1 MILRDAWG
9 KQPGGA
15 AAGARSA
22 PGRRAAFGR
31 PPPQF
36 GAFGPQTP
44 PPPPG
49 GCFPLLGRSYFPNV
63 RDGVPLKGKGVEPGA
78 LELVPLLGDQAQESF
93 PVVGKGR
100 AAILEISQEIL

>member
-1 MILRDAWG
+1 MILRDAGG

-36 GAFGPQTP
+36 GGLWP
-44 PPPPG
+44 PNAAAPP

-78 LELVPLLGDQAQESF
+78 LELVPLLGDQAQEGF

>member
-1 MILRDAWG
+1 MILRDAEG
-9 KQPGGA
+9 KQPRGGGGGGA
-15 AAGARSA
+15 QRTRAAGGLWPPAA
-22 PGRRAAFGR
+22 PVWGPLAPKRRR
-31 PPPQF
+31 
-36 GAFGPQTP
+36 
-44 PPPPG
+44 PPG

-78 LELVPLLGDQAQESF
+78 LELVSLLGDQAQEGF